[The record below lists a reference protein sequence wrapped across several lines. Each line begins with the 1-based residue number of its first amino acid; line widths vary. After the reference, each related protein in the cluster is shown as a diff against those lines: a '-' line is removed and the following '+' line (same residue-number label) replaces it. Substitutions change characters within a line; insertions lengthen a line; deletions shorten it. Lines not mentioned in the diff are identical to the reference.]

1 MDKFN
6 LKGFINE
13 NNLGAYSRLNED
25 VDYHI
30 ELLVPEVAFDVESGD
45 LADSPYEFGT
55 EDEIEDG
62 DVDVTTYTDGDELD
76 EFVFGR
82 SYKQAK
88 HFEREH
94 PGLFKVVTKVSEKK
108 GKDHDGDGDIDSDD
122 YMAAKDK
129 AIKKAMNKN
138 ENINEATDIE
148 VIDILAELL
157 FKLSDGNTTARQAAF
172 EVAKER
178 GVSFNLI
185 LQQYQ
190 KKGGELQ
197 DIDFETLKEDLDV
210 GHQDDE
216 PNMLKKTL
224 YRSAK
229 MASMLYKELD
239 KFDKFPTEVD
249 FPNWWQAKIIKAND
263 YLTAAFDYLDGEQ
276 QTAKMDAMNEGPIKL
291 GDLLNEKK

>member
-1 MDKFN
+1 MDNFN

-13 NNLGAYSRLNED
+13 NNLGAYSKLEAKKRD
-25 VDYHI
+25 V
-30 ELLVPEVAFDVESGD
+30 
-45 LADSPYEFGT
+45 
-55 EDEIEDG
+55 
-62 DVDVTTYTDGDELD
+62 
-76 EFVFGR
+76 
-82 SYKQAK
+82 
-88 HFEREH
+88 
-94 PGLFKVVTKVSEKK
+94 
-108 GKDHDGDGDIDSDD
+108 DGDGDIDSDD
-122 YMAAKDK
+122 YMAAKDA

-138 ENINEATDIE
+138 ENINEATDAE
-148 VIDILAELL
+148 VINILSDMLL
-157 FKLSDGNTTARQAAF
+157 KLSDGNTTARQAAF
-172 EVAKER
+172 DVAKER

-216 PNMLKKTL
+216 PQMLKKTL

-239 KFDKFPTEVD
+239 KFDKLPTEVD

-263 YLTAAFDYLDGEQ
+263 YLNAAFDYLDGEQ
-276 QTAKMDAMNEGPIKL
+276 QTAKIDAMQ
-291 GDLLNEKK
+291 EKKIEVDDDTEFKVKLSHLIDKHITK

>member
-13 NNLGAYSRLNED
+13 NNLGAYSKLEAKKRD
-25 VDYHI
+25 V
-30 ELLVPEVAFDVESGD
+30 
-45 LADSPYEFGT
+45 
-55 EDEIEDG
+55 
-62 DVDVTTYTDGDELD
+62 
-76 EFVFGR
+76 
-82 SYKQAK
+82 
-88 HFEREH
+88 
-94 PGLFKVVTKVSEKK
+94 
-108 GKDHDGDGDIDSDD
+108 DGDGDIDSDD
-122 YMAAKDK
+122 YMAAKDA

-138 ENINEATDIE
+138 ENITEATDLE
-148 VIDILAELL
+148 TVEILSDMLL
-157 FKLSDGNTTARQAAF
+157 KLSDGNTTARQAAF
-172 EVAKER
+172 EVAKEQ

-185 LQQYQ
+185 LQKYQ
-190 KKGGELQ
+190 DKGGSLQ

-276 QTAKMDAMNEGPIKL
+276 QTAKMDAMNEGRIKL
-291 GDLLNEKK
+291 ADLLNEKK

>member
-13 NNLGAYSRLNED
+13 NNLGAYSKLEAKKRD
-25 VDYHI
+25 V
-30 ELLVPEVAFDVESGD
+30 
-45 LADSPYEFGT
+45 
-55 EDEIEDG
+55 
-62 DVDVTTYTDGDELD
+62 
-76 EFVFGR
+76 
-82 SYKQAK
+82 
-88 HFEREH
+88 
-94 PGLFKVVTKVSEKK
+94 
-108 GKDHDGDGDIDSDD
+108 DGDGDIDSDD
-122 YMAAKDK
+122 YMAAKDA
-129 AIKKAMNKN
+129 AIKKAMAKN
-138 ENINEATDIE
+138 ENITEATDIE
-148 VIDILAELL
+148 VVDIISEMLL
-157 FKLSDGNTTARQAAF
+157 KLSDGNTTARQAAF
-172 EVAKER
+172 DVAKER

-216 PNMLKKTL
+216 PQMLKKTL

-239 KFDKFPTEVD
+239 KFDKLPTEVD

-263 YLTAAFDYLDGEQ
+263 YLNAAFDYLDGEQ
-276 QTAKMDAMNEGPIKL
+276 QTAKIDAMQ
-291 GDLLNEKK
+291 EKKIEVDDDTEFKVKLSHLIDKHITK

>member
-13 NNLGAYSRLNED
+13 NNLGAYSKLEAKKRD
-25 VDYHI
+25 V
-30 ELLVPEVAFDVESGD
+30 
-45 LADSPYEFGT
+45 
-55 EDEIEDG
+55 
-62 DVDVTTYTDGDELD
+62 
-76 EFVFGR
+76 
-82 SYKQAK
+82 
-88 HFEREH
+88 
-94 PGLFKVVTKVSEKK
+94 
-108 GKDHDGDGDIDSDD
+108 DGDGDIDSDD
-122 YMAAKDK
+122 YMAAKDA

-138 ENINEATDIE
+138 ENITEATDIE
-148 VIDILAELL
+148 VVDILAELL

-276 QTAKMDAMNEGPIKL
+276 QTAKMDAMNEGRIKL
-291 GDLLNEKK
+291 ADLLNEKK

>member
-13 NNLGAYSRLNED
+13 NNLGAYSKLEAKKRD
-25 VDYHI
+25 V
-30 ELLVPEVAFDVESGD
+30 
-45 LADSPYEFGT
+45 
-55 EDEIEDG
+55 
-62 DVDVTTYTDGDELD
+62 
-76 EFVFGR
+76 
-82 SYKQAK
+82 
-88 HFEREH
+88 
-94 PGLFKVVTKVSEKK
+94 
-108 GKDHDGDGDIDSDD
+108 DGDGDIDSDD
-122 YMAAKDK
+122 YMAAKDA

-138 ENINEATDIE
+138 ENINEATDAE
-148 VIDILAELL
+148 VINILSDMLL
-157 FKLSDGNTTARQAAF
+157 KLSDGNTTARQAAF
-172 EVAKER
+172 EIAKEQ

-185 LQQYQ
+185 VQTYQ
-190 KKGGELQ
+190 KKGGNLQ

-216 PNMLKKTL
+216 PQMLKKTL

-239 KFDKFPTEVD
+239 KFDKLPTEVD

-263 YLTAAFDYLDGEQ
+263 YLNAAFDYLDGEQ

-291 GDLLNEKK
+291 ANLFNEKK

>member
-1 MDKFN
+1 MGEITKK
-6 LKGFINE
+6 LEAKK
-13 NNLGAYSRLNED
+13 RD
-25 VDYHI
+25 V
-30 ELLVPEVAFDVESGD
+30 
-45 LADSPYEFGT
+45 
-55 EDEIEDG
+55 
-62 DVDVTTYTDGDELD
+62 
-76 EFVFGR
+76 
-82 SYKQAK
+82 
-88 HFEREH
+88 
-94 PGLFKVVTKVSEKK
+94 
-108 GKDHDGDGDIDSDD
+108 DGDGDIDSDD
-122 YMAAKDK
+122 YMAAKDA
-129 AIKKAMNKN
+129 AIKNAMNKN

-263 YLTAAFDYLDGEQ
+263 YLTSAFDYLDGEQ
-276 QTAKMDAMNEGPIKL
+276 QTAKLDAMNEGRIKL
-291 GDLLNEKK
+291 ADLLNEKK